1 MNLKFSKALLPTLVG
16 MAVYRIVSK
25 YFPETSIT
33 NRKGLPTNLRGGGSK
48 LRLIKRLSK
57 RILSDR
63 ALKIAILT
71 AFTTAGIQHYQAEIE
86 ELLMYSVLRPFCNE
100 KTKDIKDN
108 VSVVCDILQDHDLLS
123 QPDSVKKLIIAN
135 DLTREQKTAL
145 VKMKLDYLINGAYP
159 GKRKFLVR
167 ILFALL
173 LVFTLSSTAG
183 LSIFLDALHRLWI
196 EGKISNAVYNDIL
209 ERLGQR

>member
-1 MNLKFSKALLPTLVG
+1 MNLKLSKALLPTLVG

-25 YFPETSIT
+25 YFPETIT
-33 NRKGLPTNLRGGGSK
+33 TNKRNLPTSLRGGDSK
-48 LRLIKRLSK
+48 LRLVKRLSK

-108 VSVVCDILQDHDLLS
+108 LSVVCDILQDHDLLS
-123 QPDSVKKLIIAN
+123 QPDSIKKLIIAN
-135 DLTREQKTAL
+135 DLTREQRISL
-145 VKMKLDYLINGAYP
+145 LQIKLDYLINGKYP
-159 GKRKFLVR
+159 GKRRFLIR
-167 ILFALL
+167 ILLALLVLFAL
-173 LVFTLSSTAG
+173 SSSAG
-183 LSIFLDALHRLWI
+183 LAIFLEALHRLWI
-196 EGKISNAVYNDIL
+196 EGKISNAVYNDIR
-209 ERLGQR
+209 ERLGQ